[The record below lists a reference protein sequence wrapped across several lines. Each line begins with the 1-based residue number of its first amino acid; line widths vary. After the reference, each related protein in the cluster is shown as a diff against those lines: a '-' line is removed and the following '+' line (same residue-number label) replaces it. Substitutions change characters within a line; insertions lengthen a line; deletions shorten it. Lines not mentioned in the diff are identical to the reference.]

1 MAPVTAPTKPQPL
14 AAPAEQLQTCL
25 SLAEDLEQRAAAE
38 VAFEQL
44 RDRASVDQADAA
56 ELINL
61 LWKELLAARHSASFW
76 RKVADVEKE
85 ISERL
90 AASHAQ
96 LQQNHIRL
104 VQEQ

>member
-1 MAPVTAPTKPQPL
+1 MAPITAPSKPQSSL
-14 AAPAEQLQTCL
+14 SPAEQLQTCL
-25 SLAEDLEQRAAAE
+25 SLAADLEQRAAAE
-38 VAFEQL
+38 AIFEQL
-44 RDRASVDQADAA
+44 RDRVSGDREEASA
-56 ELINL
+56 LMNC
-61 LWKELLAARHSASFW
+61 LWKELIAARHSASFW